1 MYYLSVLRVRGP
13 KIKVSRAA
21 FLSIDFTQSTAV
33 PFPISEVARSPWLT
47 APSSVFK
54 AKNGRLNLSDIMSL

>member
-21 FLSIDFTQSTAV
+21 FLSIDFTESTAV
-33 PFPISEVARSPWLT
+33 PFPISRGCPQSLTHSPFFCLQSQEW
-47 APSSVFK
+47 PIESF
-54 AKNGRLNLSDIMSL
+54 